1 MKISSILASLL
12 RSDQIYI
19 SNNIAKFCDT
29 KANENYMLFS
39 ELVEKNFPGYRH
51 TSNLTLEPTEVA
63 PTINYENLIKVLS
76 SKDANLL
83 NEYNLY
89 FEGMTKYLDGTM

>member
-1 MKISSILASLL
+1 
-12 RSDQIYI
+12 
-19 SNNIAKFCDT
+19 
-29 KANENYMLFS
+29 MLFS

-83 NEYNLY
+83 KEYNLY